1 MSKRGGLQLSV
12 NFTIVLI
19 LSVAALAMGIVF
31 IRRIHSSSGGIAEH
45 IDEQTKQE
53 LLRLRNDGWS
63 VALVPK
69 NVERR
74 GVVALMITNDGS
86 VDINEFGFKV
96 SFDVAFAN
104 DRNEIPIDP
113 DVANRWILRP
123 GSEDTAYEI
132 KPRESREFMIAVNP
146 TGKPQP
152 GTYIFNVDV
161 RYESNGVPN
170 IQYGMGAGKDELY
183 KSLLKFYVK
192 V

>member
-1 MSKRGGLQLSV
+1 MSKRGLQLSV
-12 NFTIVLI
+12 NFTVILI
-19 LSVAALAMGIVF
+19 LSIATLSMGIVF

-69 NVERR
+69 NVAGQ
-74 GVVALMITNDGS
+74 GVVALMIANDDS
-86 VDINEFGFKV
+86 VDTNEFGFRV
-96 SFDVAFAN
+96 SFNVAFAN
-104 DRNEIPIDP
+104 DRSEILIDP

-146 TGKPQP
+146 TGKPQH

-161 RYESNGVPN
+161 RYESNGAPS
-170 IQYGMGAGKDELY
+170 IQYAGMDDSSY
-183 KSLLKFYVK
+183 RSIMKFYVRT
-192 V
+192 